1 MRSLL
6 RDNTP
11 SEFGSVLIEEDST
24 AGTDASEA
32 EAVAEVESLL
42 GSFGCAAPVNAK
54 LPSPSQLSFTLCALI
69 SLSAQQEQAALEL
82 SAASRLRAL
91 REQLLI
97 NPPRGKELLEQAAV
111 GTPRPPKKAAGSCQ
125 SR

>member
-82 SAASRLRAL
+82 STASRLRAL
-91 REQLLI
+91 AEEDR
-97 NPPRGKELLEQAAV
+97 NLEGLRMVA
-111 GTPRPPKKAAGSCQ
+111 RKLDIFI
-125 SR
+125 